1 MFSFAICHS
10 TLKIPIN
17 DLLKISSESI
27 LTFMGYPFKSF
38 SEENNMSEGIRID
51 KWLWAVRIFKSR
63 SQATDACKSGKVKID
78 AITVKPSREV
88 KLNEEIFV
96 QIKHITK
103 TLKVIGL
110 LNNRVAAKLVADYME
125 DLTPPEEYE
134 KEKLKKEI
142 NYEFR
147 DRGLG
152 RPTKKERRLID
163 RLKKSKF

>member
-1 MFSFAICHS
+1 M
-10 TLKIPIN
+10 
-17 DLLKISSESI
+17 
-27 LTFMGYPFKSF
+27 
-38 SEENNMSEGIRID
+38 EGIRVD
-51 KWLWAVRIFKSR
+51 KWLWAVRAFKTR

-78 AITVKPSREV
+78 DITVKPSREI
-88 KLNEEIFV
+88 KLNEEIVV
-96 QIKHITK
+96 QINHISR

-110 LNNRVAAKLVADYME
+110 LNNRVGAKLVVDYLE

-134 KEKLKKEI
+134 KEKLKREI
-142 NYEFR
+142 NYEYR